1 MEASGIRIGTA
12 AVTTRGLGQSEMRQ
26 MGGWIA
32 DLLENPDDAQQ
43 RERIKGEVAEV
54 AQTYAVPQG

>member
-1 MEASGIRIGTA
+1 
-12 AVTTRGLGQSEMRQ
+12 MRQ